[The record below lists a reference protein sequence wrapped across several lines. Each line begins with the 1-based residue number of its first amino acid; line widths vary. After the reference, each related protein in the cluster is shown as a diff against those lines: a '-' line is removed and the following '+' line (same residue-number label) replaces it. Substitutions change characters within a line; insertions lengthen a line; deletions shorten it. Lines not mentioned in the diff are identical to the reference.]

1 MSDFG
6 VFFGR
11 ADQLLDTSFAGEP
24 DIRAID
30 PAAASV
36 SAFDLGL
43 LRGDGV
49 FEATTIVD
57 DVPLAWH
64 LHVRRLLQ
72 SAAALDL
79 PTPNVRALDLFVR
92 AAIRRMS
99 PIARAHVKLVITR
112 GVDATLS
119 AVDVPT
125 SPTVFAIIDPGFA
138 PKKPEIEVATLERE
152 LLRDSAQ
159 RAPWL
164 LLGAKTLSYATN
176 MAARR
181 EYERRGAQNGV
192 YVTRDGFVLEGPQSS
207 IVLREGARVVTPHPR
222 IGILHGTTQ
231 VELFAWASL
240 NGLEVAY
247 EDVEVERLHAAD
259 QVWMMGASF
268 VQSVTAIDGRAIAHD
283 RAATD
288 AINAFM
294 QTERAAIDAWT
305 RAHVPG

>member
-1 MSDFG
+1 MTDFG

-11 ADQLLDTSFAGEP
+11 ADQLLDPGFRGEP
-24 DIRAID
+24 DIRPVE
-30 PAAASV
+30 PASAAV
-36 SAFDLGL
+36 PVFDLGL

-64 LHVRRLLQ
+64 LHVRRLAQ

-79 PTPNVRALDLFVR
+79 PAPNLPAVEAFVH
-92 AAIRRMS
+92 AAIRLMG
-99 PIARAHVKLVITR
+99 PTAHAHLKLVITR
-112 GVDATLS
+112 GADASLS
-119 AVDVPT
+119 AVSVPT
-125 SPTVFAIIDPGFA
+125 APTVFAIVDPAFGRKA
-138 PKKPEIEVATLERE
+138 PEIAIATLERE

-181 EYERRGAQNGV
+181 EFERRGAQNAV
-192 YVTRDGFVLEGPQSS
+192 FVTRDGYVLEGPQAS
-207 IVLREGARVVTPHPR
+207 VALREGDRVVTPHPR

-231 VELFAWASL
+231 IELFAWAALS
-240 NGLEVAY
+240 GLEIGY
-247 EDVEVERLHAAD
+247 EDVAVERLLSAD
-259 QVWMMGASF
+259 RVWMMGASF
-268 VQSVTAIDGRAIAHD
+268 VQSVTAVDGRPIAHD
-283 RAATD
+283 LAD
-288 AINAFM
+288 ADVVNAFM

-305 RAHVPG
+305 RTHVPG